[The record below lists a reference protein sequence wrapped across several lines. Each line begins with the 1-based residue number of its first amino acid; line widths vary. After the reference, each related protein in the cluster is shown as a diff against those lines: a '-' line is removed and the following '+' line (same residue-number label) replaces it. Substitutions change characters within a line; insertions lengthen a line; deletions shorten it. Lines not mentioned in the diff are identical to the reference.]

1 MTFKIKINYESLS
14 SFKKKESLLLLPD
27 TIAVVDPKQVLGSV
41 DGTLIL
47 VNRVVVVGKNFHV
60 YGGLITPEL
69 AQEDSEDPIT
79 GFGPTTSSE
88 LLPYHKNRELLP
100 QTKAIFQ
107 SVLPITFFKILRG
120 KYVYPV

>member
-1 MTFKIKINYESLS
+1 MTFKINYESLS

-27 TIAVVDPKQVLGSV
+27 TIALVREL

-47 VNRVVVVGKNFHV
+47 VNRVVVVEKNFHV
-60 YGGLITPEL
+60 YGGLIDLGL
-69 AQEDSEDPIT
+69 APNSSEHVLEDSEPIK
-79 GFGPTTSSE
+79 TSSE

-100 QTKAIFQ
+100 QTKSVFQ

>member
-1 MTFKIKINYESLS
+1 MTFKINYESLS

-27 TIAVVDPKQVLGSV
+27 TIALVREL

-47 VNRVVVVGKNFHV
+47 VNRIVVVGKNFHV
-60 YGGLITPEL
+60 YGGLITPE
-69 AQEDSEDPIT
+69 PIK
-79 GFGPTTSSE
+79 TSSE

-100 QTKAIFQ
+100 QTKAVFQ

-120 KYVYPV
+120 KYVYSI

>member
-1 MTFKIKINYESLS
+1 MTFKINYESLS

-27 TIAVVDPKQVLGSV
+27 TIAVVDPKPVLGSL

-60 YGGLITPEL
+60 YGGLITHEL
-69 AQEDSEDPIT
+69 AQEDSEPIK
-79 GFGPTTSSE
+79 TSSE

-100 QTKAIFQ
+100 QTKSVFQ

>member
-1 MTFKIKINYESLS
+1 MTFKINYESLS

-27 TIAVVDPKQVLGSV
+27 TIAVVDPKPVLGSL

-60 YGGLITPEL
+60 YGGVIDSGL
-69 AQEDSEDPIT
+69 AQN
-79 GFGPTTSSE
+79 SE

-100 QTKAIFQ
+100 QTKAVFQ

-120 KYVYPV
+120 KYVYSI